1 MTLFTLGP
9 IPGKGQTFNY
19 RNQQEALGP
28 RCIRLR
34 EKLCG
39 FFLPLFACSGRF
51 ELKIHGKVLCSWI
64 FNTKTYSFLPHIVN
78 SMPGVSAPG

>member
-28 RCIRLR
+28 RCIRPR

-39 FFLPLFACSGRF
+39 FFFPFLLVLADLN
-51 ELKIHGKVLCSWI
+51 LKYMEKYYALG
-64 FNTKTYSFLPHIVN
+64 FLILKLTPFFHIL
-78 SMPGVSAPG
+78 